1 MRSTP
6 HCWKKR
12 ESLMHFSMLC
22 RRKKK
27 IHYTEEGTPKAGKER
42 NLSMVMNQ
50 LGIWFQQ
57 SIIWWSAFP
66 PPFHTQFRFVLRFL
80 YFPRFSLNERKAETQ
95 TFFKFEAEQKQKFKK
110 GHVGI
115 ELPRL
120 GLTWSIKF
128 RLSIFAFWRR
138 ACKVR
143 ARRQVIY
150 VLGWR
155 DATLSQRI
163 VHP

>member
-66 PPFHTQFRFVLRFL
+66 PPLSHAIPICSTLFILSSFL
-80 YFPRFSLNERKAETQ
+80 IEWTKGRNTHVFQIRSGT
-95 TFFKFEAEQKQKFKK
+95 KQKFKK

-128 RLSIFAFWRR
+128 RLSIFTFWRR